1 MKKITLL
8 LLACILTTT
17 MHAQPGGGFQ
27 RQTPEQRAAV
37 IHQKLD
43 SAFKING
50 AKLSGLDSAL
60 ITLYKAQDA
69 RMQDIYST
77 GERPDRETMMAE
89 RKKYNDS
96 RDQIIKAAINEDQFK
111 IWKEI
116 IEPSMRPTRPNGGG

>member
-1 MKKITLL
+1 MLSRAVRKWPGEAAACTREAVRLL
-8 LLACILTTT
+8 LVKAPRTSVVASLAI
-17 MHAQPGGGFQ
+17 
-27 RQTPEQRAAV
+27 E
-37 IHQKLD
+37 
-43 SAFKING
+43 
-50 AKLSGLDSAL
+50 
-60 ITLYKAQDA
+60 QDA
-69 RMQDIYST
+69 RMQEIYST